1 MSAEDFFLSLTLLV
15 SQTQAFFDRRD
26 SLHTARFAA
35 LHELIPLLTT
45 SLEEPS
51 ALLLAESSF
60 HQLLRVAP
68 ALRRPELGNLLVVAR
83 TRGGKGL
90 LATAELLTW
99 KHSVVVN
106 DIKGELF
113 HRTAG
118 YRQTLGKVYCLD
130 PAGVGHAFDPLTGR
144 LTEDKLYS
152 SAKHLLFEPREGNGI
167 AFTQRAAKMLTYLF
181 LAARA
186 ENVRLLPYVRQLIDR
201 GLRGAA
207 QRLQTLSPHLS
218 TGFLDQPLEKTR
230 FEEDGYLLSS
240 WGTLTSRLFPL
251 LTENVLRCFSGS
263 DFTPEEL
270 MCQDSPITVYLRWP
284 EADLL
289 SLSPLVR
296 LIWESLIYDLIT
308 CYDQRLGKNCQ
319 PVLLLMDEAGRS
331 AIPNLPEYAST
342 VCGRGITLMV
352 FIQALS
358 QLDAIYGKARSD
370 ELRNNCESQLYYRPS
385 SQDTAEYLERCL
397 GKKSGFAHS
406 ESTHGKAQASEV
418 SSEQA
423 VPLLPAH
430 TIKQLE
436 DEEVILFH
444 RNLAPIKA
452 RRMDW
457 RRFSLLEQR
466 ARIPAPQLPALPAL
480 EANLSQVLEPET
492 AGPLSLNSTLFQW
505 GGRGSFTGRR

>member
-181 LAARA
+181 LAGR
-186 ENVRLLPYVRQLIDR
+186 
-201 GLRGAA
+201 
-207 QRLQTLSPHLS
+207 
-218 TGFLDQPLEKTR
+218 
-230 FEEDGYLLSS
+230 
-240 WGTLTSRLFPL
+240 
-251 LTENVLRCFSGS
+251 TETSGS
-263 DFTPEEL
+263 CPT
-270 MCQDSPITVYLRWP
+270 
-284 EADLL
+284 
-289 SLSPLVR
+289 
-296 LIWESLIYDLIT
+296 
-308 CYDQRLGKNCQ
+308 
-319 PVLLLMDEAGRS
+319 
-331 AIPNLPEYAST
+331 
-342 VCGRGITLMV
+342 
-352 FIQALS
+352 
-358 QLDAIYGKARSD
+358 
-370 ELRNNCESQLYYRPS
+370 
-385 SQDTAEYLERCL
+385 
-397 GKKSGFAHS
+397 SGS
-406 ESTHGKAQASEV
+406 
-418 SSEQA
+418 
-423 VPLLPAH
+423 
-430 TIKQLE
+430 
-436 DEEVILFH
+436 
-444 RNLAPIKA
+444 
-452 RRMDW
+452 
-457 RRFSLLEQR
+457 
-466 ARIPAPQLPALPAL
+466 
-480 EANLSQVLEPET
+480 
-492 AGPLSLNSTLFQW
+492 
-505 GGRGSFTGRR
+505 